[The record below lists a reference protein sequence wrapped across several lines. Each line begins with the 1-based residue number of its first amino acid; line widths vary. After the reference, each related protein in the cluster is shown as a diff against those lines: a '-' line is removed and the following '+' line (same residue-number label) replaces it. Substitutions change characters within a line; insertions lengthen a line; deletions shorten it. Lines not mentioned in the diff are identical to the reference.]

1 MFTTQKNNLNA
12 KNNVQNSQKWT
23 LLTGSLIYFII
34 AMIL

>member
-1 MFTTQKNNLNA
+1 MFTAQKNNLHT
-12 KNNVQNSQKWT
+12 KNNVWNSQNWI